1 MFLNHGRSRIK
12 SVFAVLLAFLEL
24 TLCMIPLAAE
34 EEEPT
39 VDENGMPIIENCTGA
54 YLYNFEN
61 DEVLYATG
69 EKERIYPT
77 ATAKIMTGIIAI
89 EKLGNNLSY
98 SVTITEEMLKESG
111 GIKMG
116 LTVGEIV
123 TVEQLLYAALVNNAN
138 DAVIA
143 LAYTVAG
150 SVEDFVTLM
159 NERASQLGAYDTHYT
174 NPMGLHSDSMV
185 TTIADTALIARHAYS
200 IPLFMEIVSTPKYV
214 MEATNQSDYRNLYN
228 RNSLISKF
236 YNSGYFYKRA
246 IGMNAGSTSQGG
258 YCICAVA
265 EDPASGLSYLA
276 IVMGGKEIE
285 GEIYS
290 YANAIRLFD
299 WAFESFTYIEVLR
312 QDKIVCELPVN
323 LSSALDYVTLVP
335 ETGITVYLPTS
346 TIVSEDIRYSYNTY
360 EDSLNAPI
368 SAGQPAGTITVL
380 MGERIQGSCNLIT
393 TSSVTRSEF
402 LYFLARMREFSK
414 GRFFK
419 ATLISIVIFSIAY
432 VFIKAGWREHRMRKR
447 SRNMNSRQ
455 Y

>member
-1 MFLNHGRSRIK
+1 MFLNNGCGRK
-12 SVFAVLLAFLEL
+12 KAVLALLLAVLEMM
-24 TLCMIPLAAE
+24 LCLLPLCAVE
-34 EEEPT
+34 DEEPEEPGKAP
-39 VDENGMPIIENCTGA
+39 VIENCTGA

-61 DEVLYATG
+61 DQVLLAQG
-69 EKERIYPT
+69 ETERIFPT
-77 ATAKIMTGIIAI
+77 ATAKIMTGIVAI
-89 EKLGNNLSY
+89 EKLGNDLSR
-98 SVTITEEMLKESG
+98 SVLITEEMLKQSG

-116 LTVGEIV
+116 LTAGEIV
-123 TVEQLLYAALVNNAN
+123 TVEQLLYASLVNNAN

-143 LAYTVAG
+143 LACTAAG
-150 SVEDFVTLM
+150 SVEDFVAMM
-159 NERASQLGAYDTHYT
+159 NEKAAWLGAYDTHYT

-185 TTIADTALIARHAYS
+185 TTVADTALIARHAYS

-214 MEATNQSDYRNLYN
+214 MEATNESDYRNLYN

-236 YNSGYFYKRA
+236 YNSGYYYSKA

-276 IVMGGKEIE
+276 IVMGGKEVD

-290 YANAIRLFD
+290 YANAISLFD
-299 WAFESFTYIEVLR
+299 WAFASFTYIEVLR

-323 LSSALDYVTLVP
+323 LSSTLDYVTLVP

-346 TIVSEDIRYSYNTY
+346 TIVESDIRYSYNTY

-368 SAGQPAGTITVL
+368 SAGQVAGTITVL
-380 MGERIQGSCNLIT
+380 MDERILGSTNLIT

-402 LYFLARMREFSK
+402 LYFLARIREFSK

-419 ATLISIVIFSIAY
+419 ATLISIVIFSVAY

-447 SRNMNSRQ
+447 SRNIGGRQ

>member
-1 MFLNHGRSRIK
+1 MFLKTGHSRSK
-12 SVFAVLLAFLEL
+12 CLLAVLLAFLEL
-24 TLCMIPLAAE
+24 IFCLVPLFATE
-34 EEEPT
+34 EKADT
-39 VDENGMPIIENCTGA
+39 DENGVPIIENCTGA

-61 DEVLYATG
+61 DQVLFAQG
-69 EKERIYPT
+69 ETERIYPT
-77 ATAKIMTGIIAI
+77 ATAKIMTGIVAI
-89 EKLGNNLSY
+89 EKLGNDLNKN
-98 SVTITEEMLKESG
+98 VVITAEMLKEAG

-116 LTVGEIV
+116 LTEGEIV
-123 TVEQLLYAALVNNAN
+123 TVEQLLYASLVNNAN

-143 LAYTVAG
+143 LAYTAAG
-150 SVEDFVTLM
+150 SVENFVTLM
-159 NERASQLGAYDTHYT
+159 NEKAAFLGAYNTNYT
-174 NPMGLHSDSMV
+174 NPMGLHSNSMV
-185 TTIADTALIARHAYS
+185 TTVADTAIIAKHAYS

-236 YNSGYFYKRA
+236 YNSSYAYSRA

-276 IVMGGKEIE
+276 IVMGGKEVD

-290 YANAIRLFD
+290 YANAITLFD
-299 WAFESFTYIEVLR
+299 WAFDSFTYIEVLR
-312 QDKIVCELPVN
+312 QDKIVCELPVK

-335 ETGITVYLPTS
+335 ETGITVYLPAS
-346 TIVSEDIRYSYNTY
+346 TIVEQDIRYSYNTY

-368 SAGQPAGTITVL
+368 AAGQTAGTLTVL
-380 MGERIQGSCNLIT
+380 MGDKILGSCNLIT

-402 LYFLARMREFSK
+402 LYFLARIKEFSK

-419 ATLISIVIFSIAY
+419 ATLISIVIFSVAY

-447 SRNMNSRQ
+447 SRNIGGRP

>member
-1 MFLNHGRSRIK
+1 MFLKPGCGRMKRI
-12 SVFAVLLAFLEL
+12 FTVLLAFLEL
-24 TLCMIPLAAE
+24 ILCMVPLAAE
-34 EEEPT
+34 EEE
-39 VDENGMPIIENCTGA
+39 VLDENGLPIIENCTGA

-61 DEVLYATG
+61 DQILFAKG
-69 EKERIYPT
+69 ETERIYPT
-77 ATAKIMTGIIAI
+77 ATAKIMAGIVSI
-89 EKLGNNLSY
+89 EQLGNNLTQ
-98 SVTITEEMLKESG
+98 SVLITEEMLKASG

-116 LTVGEIV
+116 LTAGEIV

-143 LAYTVAG
+143 LAYTAAG
-150 SVEDFVTLM
+150 SVEDFVALM
-159 NERASQLGAYDTHYT
+159 NEKATQLGAYDTHYT

-185 TTIADTALIARHAYS
+185 TTIADTAIIARHAYT

-265 EDPASGLSYLA
+265 EDPASGLTYLA
-276 IVMGGKEIE
+276 IVMGGKEVE

-335 ETGITVYLPTS
+335 ETSITVYLPTS

-368 SAGQPAGTITVL
+368 SAGQTAGTITVL
-380 MGERIQGSCNLIT
+380 MGDRILGSCNLIT

-402 LYFLARMREFSK
+402 LYFLARIREFSK

-419 ATLISIVIFSIAY
+419 ATLISIIVFSIAY

-447 SRNMNSRQ
+447 SRNINNRP